1 MPNKKYY
8 QGIMFSKD
16 IEKTSKLTAI
26 KISKRLDKI
35 SNPFEPIANTNTKK
49 ILEAFLKDPNSKTYE
64 IKSQALCSSNPF
76 DSKMKTVSN
85 IYKSYWDYYYWN
97 EEREAKI
104 IYEESNPYEYYVIC
118 EDSLKKYIFRGNMFI
133 IQEEIKLPV
142 CLSLEKEC
150 KFSNRTDYIY
160 IKCEYIDYIYK
171 YSDGSVLTVRDN
183 EIINFYDNKKN
194 YHNIFIGK
202 PVDNS
207 ILINN
212 VYNYS
217 VLMVCFMAGGKED
230 MNPVFDSDKKNTMY
244 INYTTETGRLSN
256 CIYSNEED
264 DPLFNKDFLSACI
277 YWGKRCTHPQN
288 VAKWIEECL
297 DRYNKIKRYYKE
309 EV

>member
-8 QGIMFSKD
+8 QGIMFNKD

-35 SNPFEPIANTNTKK
+35 SNPFEPIANTNAKK

-150 KFSNRTDYIY
+150 EFSNRTDYIH
-160 IKCEYIDYIYK
+160 IKCEYIDYIYR

-217 VLMVCFMAGGKED
+217 ILMVCFMAGGKED
-230 MNPVFDSDKKNTMY
+230 MNPVFDSDKKNTVY
-244 INYTTETGRLSN
+244 INYTTETERLSH

-288 VAKWIEECL
+288 VTKWIEECL

>member
-1 MPNKKYY
+1 MLTEQYY
-8 QGIMFSKD
+8 QGIKFDKK
-16 IEKTSKLTAI
+16 ISKLEAI
-26 KISKRLDKI
+26 KISKKLDKI
-35 SNPFEPIANTNTKK
+35 SNPFEPIPNTNAKK
-49 ILEAFLKDPNSKTYE
+49 ILEAFLKNPNSETYE
-64 IKSQALCSSNPF
+64 IKFQALYSSNPF

-85 IYKSYWDYYYWN
+85 IYKSYWDK
-97 EEREAKI
+97 ERKEKI
-104 IYEESNPYEYYVIC
+104 IYEESNPYEYYTIC
-118 EDSLKKYIFRGNMFI
+118 EDSFKKYIFRGNMFI

-142 CLSLEKEC
+142 CLSLEGKLYN
-150 KFSNRTDYIY
+150 SHINYINR
-160 IKCEYIDYIYK
+160 CEYIDYIYK
-171 YSDGSVLTVRDN
+171 YSDSSVLTVRDN

-217 VLMVCFMAGGKED
+217 ILMVCFMAGGKED

-244 INYTTETGRLSN
+244 INYTTETRRVTD

-264 DPLFNKDFLSACI
+264 DPLFNKGFLSACI
-277 YWGKRCTHPQN
+277 YWGKKQTHPQN
-288 VAKWIEECL
+288 VGKWIEECL

>member
-8 QGIMFSKD
+8 QGIMFNKD
-16 IEKTSKLTAI
+16 IEKTSKMTAI

-35 SNPFEPIANTNTKK
+35 SNPFEPIPDTNTKK
-49 ILEAFLKDPNSKTYE
+49 ILEAFLKNPNSETYE

-85 IYKSYWDYYYWN
+85 IYKSYWDK
-97 EEREAKI
+97 EREVKI
-104 IYEESNPYEYYVIC
+104 IYTEPNPYEYYTIC
-118 EDSLKKYIFRGNMFI
+118 ENSFQKHIFRGNMFI

-150 KFSNRTDYIY
+150 KFINRTDYIY
-160 IKCEYIDYIYK
+160 IKCIDYIYK
-171 YSDGSVLTVRDN
+171 YSDGSILTVRDN

-202 PVDNS
+202 PIDNS

-217 VLMVCFMAGGKED
+217 ILMVCFMAGGKED
-230 MNPVFDSDKKNTMY
+230 MNPVFDSDKNTMY
-244 INYTTETGRLSN
+244 INYTTETRRVTD

-264 DPLFNKDFLSACI
+264 DPLFNRGFLSACI

>member
-8 QGIMFSKD
+8 QGIMFNKD

-35 SNPFEPIANTNTKK
+35 SNPFEPIPNTNAKG
-49 ILEAFLKDPNSKTYE
+49 ILEAFLKNPNSETYE

-142 CLSLEKEC
+142 STCM
-150 KFSNRTDYIY
+150 F
-160 IKCEYIDYIYK
+160 
-171 YSDGSVLTVRDN
+171 
-183 EIINFYDNKKN
+183 II
-194 YHNIFIGK
+194 
-202 PVDNS
+202 
-207 ILINN
+207 
-212 VYNYS
+212 
-217 VLMVCFMAGGKED
+217 
-230 MNPVFDSDKKNTMY
+230 
-244 INYTTETGRLSN
+244 R
-256 CIYSNEED
+256 
-264 DPLFNKDFLSACI
+264 
-277 YWGKRCTHPQN
+277 KRM
-288 VAKWIEECL
+288 
-297 DRYNKIKRYYKE
+297 
-309 EV
+309 

>member
-1 MPNKKYY
+1 MLTEQYY
-8 QGIMFSKD
+8 QGIKFDK
-16 IEKTSKLTAI
+16 E
-26 KISKRLDKI
+26 ISKSKAMSISKKLDKI
-35 SNPFEPIANTNTKK
+35 SNPFKPIPNTNAKK
-49 ILEAFLKDPNSKTYE
+49 ILEAFLKNPNSETYE
-64 IKSQALCSSNPF
+64 IKSQALCSSNLF

-85 IYKSYWDYYYWN
+85 IYKSYWDK
-97 EEREAKI
+97 EREVKI
-104 IYEESNPYEYYVIC
+104 IYTESNPYEYYTIC
-118 EDSLKKYIFRGNMFI
+118 EDSFKKYFFNGNMFI
-133 IQEEIKLPV
+133 IREEIKLPV
-142 CLSLEKEC
+142 CLSSEKKCE
-150 KFSNRTDYIY
+150 FNNSYINY
-160 IKCEYIDYIYK
+160 SYIIKCEYIDYIYR
-171 YSDGSVLTVRDN
+171 YSDGSVLTIRDN

-217 VLMVCFMAGGKED
+217 ILMVCFMAGGKED
-230 MNPVFDSDKKNTMY
+230 MNPVFDSDKNTVY
-244 INYTTETGRLSN
+244 INYTTETRRVTD

-264 DPLFNKDFLSACI
+264 DPLFNRGFLSACI
-277 YWGKRCTHPQN
+277 YWGKKQTYPQN